1 MKSKPRRTKRSR
13 RRVPDVATEQLTT
26 PYVVSQ
32 GGRRKKRR
40 SPEPAS
46 WIGWAFIA
54 PNLIGFAI
62 FTLLPLIF
70 SFGISF
76 TEWDV
81 ISGLD
86 SIKWVGISNFTE
98 AMTTSDFWGAGARTL
113 IYAGVSV
120 PLTTVMGLLVALA
133 LNGPIPGRAVLRL
146 VFFIP
151 FIANSVAIAATWILL
166 YDPRYGPINR
176 FLINLGIEDPPVWLA
191 SSDWALTALII
202 MAIWQGA
209 GYAAIIY
216 LAALQ
221 DVPPDL
227 HEAASIDGA
236 GALERFKVVTFPFLT
251 PTSFFLL
258 VTGFIGASQSFGMIN
273 LMTQGGPGQ
282 STTVLSYY
290 VYLHG
295 FRFYEFGYASAVAWV
310 MFLII
315 LLMTM
320 LLWRVQ
326 RRGVF
331 YG

>member
-1 MKSKPRRTKRSR
+1 VASTPAGTLEQVGKGAR
-13 RRVPDVATEQLTT
+13 RR
-26 PYVVSQ
+26 
-32 GGRRKKRR
+32 RR

-62 FTLLPLIF
+62 FTFFPLLF
-70 SFGISF
+70 SLAISF
-76 TEWDV
+76 AKWDV

-86 SIKWVGISNFTE
+86 GITWVGLDNFRNLLS
-98 AMTTSDFWGAGARTL
+98 ADDFWSSGGRTL

-120 PLTTVMGLLVALA
+120 PLTTALGLLVALA
-133 LNGPIPGRAVLRL
+133 LNGPIPGRTVLRL
-146 VFFIP
+146 IFFIP
-151 FIANSVAIAATWILL
+151 FIANSVAIASTWILL

-176 FLINLGIEDPPVWLA
+176 FLMSLGIDDPPIWLA
-191 SSDWALTALII
+191 SSQWALTALII

-209 GYAAIIY
+209 GYAAVIY
-216 LAALQ
+216 MAALQ
-221 DVPPDL
+221 DVPQDL
-227 HEAASIDGA
+227 HEAAALDGA
-236 GALERFKVVTFPFLT
+236 GTFERFKVITFPFLT
-251 PTSFFLL
+251 PTSFFLI

-273 LMTQGGPGQ
+273 LMTQGGPGT

-310 MFLII
+310 MFLVI
-315 LLMTM
+315 LVMTM